1 MKDEKVSQ
9 PRIELLHPS
18 IREEVKYLIEQA
30 ETVVDETLAIR
41 VVQGL
46 RTIEEQDALYAQG
59 RTTPGSIVTKAKGGS
74 SYHNYGLAIDI
85 CWLYK
90 QDDGSYK
97 YDDVKSWK
105 QGGNFRKV
113 IEIFKASGYTWGG
126 DFKSIPDGPHFEKT
140 FGLNWRDLLEKYN
153 NNNFITDT
161 KYVNI

>member
-1 MKDEKVSQ
+1 MKDESISQ
-9 PRIELLHPS
+9 PRIDLLHPA
-18 IREEVKYLIEQA
+18 IREEVKNLIEQA
-30 ETVVDETLAIR
+30 EGVVDETLAIR

-59 RTTPGSIVTKAKGGS
+59 RTIPGSIVTKAKGGS

-90 QDDGSYK
+90 DDNGDYK

-113 IEIFKASGYTWGG
+113 IEIFKAAGYTWGG

-140 FGLNWRDLLEKYN
+140 FGHNWRDLLDKYN
-153 NNNFITDT
+153 NNDFITGT
-161 KYVNI
+161 KYVNL